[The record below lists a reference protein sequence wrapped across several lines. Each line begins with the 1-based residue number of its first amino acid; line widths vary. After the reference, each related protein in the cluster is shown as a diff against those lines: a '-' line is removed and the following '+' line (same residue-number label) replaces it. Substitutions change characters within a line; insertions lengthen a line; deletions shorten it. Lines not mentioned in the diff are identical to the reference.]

1 MIKVRVPAT
10 MANVGPGFDCMGM
23 ALGLYNYVEVEETD
37 QGLTVENTGLDHDRL
52 SSDENNLVVHS
63 MRRLFNQIGWEP
75 KGMRVRVTTGIPV
88 SRGLGSSAACIVGG
102 LAAANELSG
111 GNMDTQQLLDLA
123 VEIEGHPDNV
133 APALM
138 GGVVIS
144 SYDNASTDFVRFPI
158 PDEIECLTA
167 IPEITLSTRE
177 ARSVLPKSVSFSDAV
192 YNVGKTALLVAAL
205 MQQKYEVLDKALGDR
220 LHQQYRSRLVP
231 SLDFIYQNAQKKD
244 LAAMLISGSGPT
256 LIYLLWPQSRP
267 RQNEF
272 LDLIRQTPEH
282 WDIEVLKG
290 DNEGV
295 LII

>member
-1 MIKVRVPAT
+1 MIKIRVPAT
-10 MANVGPGFDCMGM
+10 MANIGPGFDCMGM

-37 QGLTVENTGLDHDRL
+37 HGLIVENVGLDHDRL
-52 SSDENNLVVHS
+52 SSDENNMVVRS
-63 MRRLFNQIGWEP
+63 MRRLFNQVGWEP

-102 LAAANELSG
+102 LTAANALSG
-111 GNMDTQQLLDLA
+111 GKMDTQQLLDLA

-138 GGVVIS
+138 GGIVVS
-144 SYDNASTDFVRFPI
+144 SHDQTGTAFVRFPV

-167 IPEITLSTRE
+167 IPNISLSTRE
-177 ARSVLPKSVSFSDAV
+177 ARRVLPKTVPYSDAV

-231 SLDFIYQNAQKKD
+231 SLDFIYQKAQKQD
-244 LAAMLISGSGPT
+244 LAAMLISGAGPT
-256 LIYLLWPQSRP
+256 LIYLLWPESRP

-272 LDLIRQTPEH
+272 LELIRQTPEH
-282 WDIEVLKG
+282 WEIKVLRG

-295 LII
+295 VME